1 MSGEQLSLKV
11 SNLLDVC
18 LSKPGITVDKLCV
31 ELNIKR
37 QSLWNWR
44 KGKTLP
50 RVSSIKKI
58 CEIGAV
64 DYNKFVTSTEENPLD
79 SFVDIE
85 SLIQNYRLYLE
96 DYPLQVAYCLHLCAA
111 YVVENLRSAGLY
123 TKTIFQDF
131 PPISRSAN
139 CTITITFKD
148 ADFFDL
154 SLSIYGDLDAIHLK
168 YYKHTSSSP
177 TEEVIY
183 SEVLNEKNIQQLINL
198 IQLTP

>member
-1 MSGEQLSLKV
+1 MSEDQLSLKI

-18 LSKPGITVDKLCV
+18 LSKPEMTVDKLCV
-31 ELNIKR
+31 GLNIKR

-64 DYNKFVTSTEENPLD
+64 DYNTFVTSTEDDPVTN
-79 SFVDIE
+79 FVDIE
-85 SLIQNYRLYLE
+85 SLIKNYRSCLQNY
-96 DYPLQVAYCLHLCAA
+96 PMQTAYYLHLCAA

-123 TKTIFQDF
+123 TKTVFQDF
-131 PPISRSAN
+131 PPTSKSAN
-139 CTITITFKD
+139 CTITINFKD

-154 SLSIYGDLDAIHLK
+154 SLSVYGDLENIYIK
-168 YYKHTSSSP
+168 CFRQTSNNDDIFYCEP
-177 TEEVIY
+177 
-183 SEVLNEKNIQQLINL
+183 LNEENIKQFLNL
-198 IQLTP
+198 IQQTI